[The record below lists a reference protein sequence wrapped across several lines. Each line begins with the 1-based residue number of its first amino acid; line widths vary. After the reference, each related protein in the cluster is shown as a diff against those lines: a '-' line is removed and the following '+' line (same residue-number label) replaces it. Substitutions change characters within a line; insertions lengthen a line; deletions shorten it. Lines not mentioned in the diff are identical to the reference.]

1 MRMIFPNIISGKTI
15 SEENKDELRLVHFPN
30 IKITFEDLF
39 DEIDY

>member
-1 MRMIFPNIISGKTI
+1 MRMIFPNIISGKLLAK
-15 SEENKDELRLVHFPN
+15 KDELRLVHFPN